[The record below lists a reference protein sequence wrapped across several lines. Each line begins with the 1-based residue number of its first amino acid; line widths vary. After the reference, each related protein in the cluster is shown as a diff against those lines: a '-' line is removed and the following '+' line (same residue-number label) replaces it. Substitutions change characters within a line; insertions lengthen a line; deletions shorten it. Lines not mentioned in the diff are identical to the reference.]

1 MATRNNAKKTG
12 SRNQALGKRTLK
24 RVSGLEPSVRK
35 LFESARAVRK
45 NAYAPYSH
53 FKVGAALRDN
63 RGRIFTGCNV
73 ENASYGGTQCAE
85 RAAITAMVAS
95 GARDVKEIVIVTD
108 TPEGCPPCGFCRQVL
123 SEFSGDPRTT
133 KVHIANL
140 TGGVKT
146 LTMSELLPHAFD
158 AAFFD

>member
-12 SRNQALGKRTLK
+12 SRNRALGKRTLK
-24 RVSGLEPSVRK
+24 RVSGLEPGVRK

-108 TPEGCPPCGFCRQVL
+108 TPEGCPPCGFCRQVTEL
-123 SEFSGDPRTT
+123 DIEE
-133 KVHIANL
+133 
-140 TGGVKT
+140 
-146 LTMSELLPHAFD
+146 TMLKPPPDKRVFDGIGNAACLERQVLKRLPW
-158 AAFFD
+158 